1 MAPAFTASGHK
12 AKTEIFD
19 EFRLGTFSHSRGHK
33 APPGFVTAAAGSPSK
48 RPCWWA
54 AMSHVWY
61 GRRPVQEECDY
72 QRSVRVQPRIRAYE
86 CSRFEKCTHKKT
98 APDLGRMPRRL
109 KAGSPY
115 FCAITASRSDCLPL
129 VP

>member
-61 GRRPVQEECDY
+61 GRRPRCKRNVTISEAFGCSHVSGPMSAAVLKNALIKK
-72 QRSVRVQPRIRAYE
+72 RHPTLAGCRVA
-86 CSRFEKCTHKKT
+86 
-98 APDLGRMPRRL
+98 
-109 KAGSPY
+109 
-115 FCAITASRSDCLPL
+115 
-129 VP
+129 